1 MKVDVLGGDVD
12 AEIVSWFDVVV
23 LLEGY
28 FEGEPVGIEAFV
40 LINLWLAEYF
50 ELILVLRVVD
60 LYYYD
65 AYL

>member
-50 ELILVLRVVD
+50 ILFGFWNR
-60 LYYYD
+60 
-65 AYL
+65 ASQGGNGP